1 MLFKVLVEYRLQ
13 REYCASTPKEDLLTS
28 YDFLIVGGGTAGAAL
43 AADLSDSEH
52 SVLLLEAGPCTNTGL
67 STQTL
72 PGLCSLIGSSVDW
85 SYSKEPQ
92 KNGGVVFN
100 NRSIPIPRGRVLGGS
115 NELNFM
121 LHVRGTPKDYDM
133 WAEMVEDDSWNSTEM
148 AKMEDIYEDHI
159 HVTRKRL
166 HPMAKLFLEAS
177 RKTPYGVLEN
187 YNDRTTE
194 REGSFVYQHGTN
206 AGVRQSTA
214 RNMLLPRMNRAN
226 GGIYRANLHLL
237 TSCVVKQVVLE
248 KDEGDGEWIAK
259 GVRVVLDGVETT
271 IYAKKEVV
279 LSAGAYG
286 TPHLLQL
293 SGIGAFDHLEMIDGV
308 TPRVHL
314 PGVGSHLQEH
324 FQTYIKLRIGD
335 GSSWFPR
342 TATALHLPGALFE
355 WLLRGTGLLATS
367 NVEIGFFGASNPT
380 FKGRPDLQLHGLMT
394 AHNTDF
400 LRDFLKVRSEVF
412 DSEIGQP
419 SDYSDLWSEGLLVTC
434 ANLHPEAEGVVRA
447 RTADIDDKP
456 EIRYEA
462 FSNAND
468 VDRILKC
475 VRRLE
480 GILRKQPLR
489 DLPLRLLEHHELAKD
504 FGSFSDDYWRQYI
517 RNFSGLIYHPTG
529 TARMGKAGDPR
540 SVVDTKLRV
549 LGGVRGLRVADA
561 SVMPE
566 ITSGNT
572 NVPSAAI
579 GLKASKILRETYGGS
594 GSDDDIDRETVSSKT
609 TDGEEKKIDTK
620 KKTSDVDVVSAHINA
635 RFDLLAKILR
645 SDKTKWRVRVPPLGA
660 GIAKGAWGGAR
671 DPRYIKIAS
680 LLATRIESLVDEFG
694 DARVTRGFV
703 GDFEFAGRN
712 CDRSR
717 KRPLADRPGNAAG
730 QPNTWL
736 DLWGANAGNWNPQPK
751 KGGSWGAGQASCFDG
766 QRQGIF
772 GVATMPSTDA
782 GLMEKDATYG
792 AFD

>member
-1 MLFKVLVEYRLQ
+1 MYVHKIVYARIIFRTVSFFAVSNIHRYTIYYIITMLKIISRVSACVLLVAMLFKVLVEYRLQ

-286 TPHLLQL
+286 TPHLLQ
-293 SGIGAFDHLEMIDGV
+293 
-308 TPRVHL
+308 
-314 PGVGSHLQEH
+314 
-324 FQTYIKLRIGD
+324 
-335 GSSWFPR
+335 R
-342 TATALHLPGALFE
+342 TF
-355 WLLRGTGLLATS
+355 
-367 NVEIGFFGASNPT
+367 FFG
-380 FKGRPDLQLHGLMT
+380 L
-394 AHNTDF
+394 
-400 LRDFLKVRSEVF
+400 
-412 DSEIGQP
+412 
-419 SDYSDLWSEGLLVTC
+419 
-434 ANLHPEAEGVVRA
+434 
-447 RTADIDDKP
+447 
-456 EIRYEA
+456 
-462 FSNAND
+462 
-468 VDRILKC
+468 
-475 VRRLE
+475 
-480 GILRKQPLR
+480 
-489 DLPLRLLEHHELAKD
+489 
-504 FGSFSDDYWRQYI
+504 
-517 RNFSGLIYHPTG
+517 
-529 TARMGKAGDPR
+529 
-540 SVVDTKLRV
+540 
-549 LGGVRGLRVADA
+549 
-561 SVMPE
+561 
-566 ITSGNT
+566 
-572 NVPSAAI
+572 
-579 GLKASKILRETYGGS
+579 
-594 GSDDDIDRETVSSKT
+594 
-609 TDGEEKKIDTK
+609 
-620 KKTSDVDVVSAHINA
+620 
-635 RFDLLAKILR
+635 
-645 SDKTKWRVRVPPLGA
+645 
-660 GIAKGAWGGAR
+660 
-671 DPRYIKIAS
+671 S
-680 LLATRIESLVDEFG
+680 LSIS
-694 DARVTRGFV
+694 
-703 GDFEFAGRN
+703 
-712 CDRSR
+712 
-717 KRPLADRPGNAAG
+717 
-730 QPNTWL
+730 
-736 DLWGANAGNWNPQPK
+736 
-751 KGGSWGAGQASCFDG
+751 
-766 QRQGIF
+766 
-772 GVATMPSTDA
+772 
-782 GLMEKDATYG
+782 
-792 AFD
+792 